1 MGVIYHAH
9 ARFLDR
15 KQGRVTVPAPVDP
28 GTPNAPWW
36 YDYIASKALAQA
48 GFTAIMYPPVSK
60 TQSGHPTLSPVTPGE
75 NPPLRA
81 RSSLSPSRR
90 GSA

>member
-36 YDYIASKALAQA
+36 YD
-48 GFTAIMYPPVSK
+48 
-60 TQSGHPTLSPVTPGE
+60 
-75 NPPLRA
+75 
-81 RSSLSPSRR
+81 
-90 GSA
+90 